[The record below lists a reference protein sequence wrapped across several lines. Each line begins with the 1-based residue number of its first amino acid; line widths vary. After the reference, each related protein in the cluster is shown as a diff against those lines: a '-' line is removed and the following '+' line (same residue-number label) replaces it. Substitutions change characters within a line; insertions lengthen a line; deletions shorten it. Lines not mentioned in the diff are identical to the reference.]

1 MLEIPVTQPSQNELL
16 LETAVTQPSQNLGLL
31 EMSVKQFY
39 ELSLVL
45 ETPVKQFYKISLV
58 LETPVTQIVKLD
70 HVFENKEKDM
80 KKEHKTLKWCAVLL
94 ALIVAIAAVTLTAL
108 QTVPA
113 DAPVTVEI
121 EGGGQ
126 PAVAVLNEEP
136 ETAAIKAMP
145 EEMAGLTTDHNVEV
159 LADSAAQ
166 QEDAQVLA
174 DSAAQQEDAQ
184 VLAEDPA
191 QHENVQSAGDSDSQ
205 AVSDTDGAT
214 PEGQAE
220 VDTGAQ
226 IDSADLKP
234 VNVTV
239 KVDGMEM
246 HLMAAPVTVKQILEG
261 YGIPVGTD
269 DIVKPAMD
277 QQLTDD
283 TEITVQRIVFEEVV
297 VSEEVPFK
305 TKVKGTDELPAKT
318 QKVVQKGQKGEDKV
332 TYKVTYADGK
342 EIARKEVDRERVK
355 KPVTKIIHKSTVG
368 TINGKEYSRKFTV
381 KAYSYTGGGTTASG
395 LPAAVGRIAVDPGV
409 IPLGTQV
416 YVEGYGF
423 ATAADT
429 GGNIKGNT
437 IDVYYNSESQCRQ
450 WGCRY
455 ITIYI
460 LK

>member
-1 MLEIPVTQPSQNELL
+1 M
-16 LETAVTQPSQNLGLL
+16 
-31 EMSVKQFY
+31 
-39 ELSLVL
+39 
-45 ETPVKQFYKISLV
+45 
-58 LETPVTQIVKLD
+58 
-70 HVFENKEKDM
+70 H
-80 KKEHKTLKWCAVLL
+80 KEHKTLKWCAVIL
-94 ALIVAIAAVTLTAL
+94 ALIIAIAAVTLTAL
-108 QTVPA
+108 QTAPVST
-113 DAPVTVEI
+113 PVTVEI
-121 EGGGQ
+121 EGGDQ
-126 PAVAVLNEEP
+126 PAVVVLDEGTD
-136 ETAAIKAMP
+136 TAAIKAMP
-145 EEMAGLTTDHNVEV
+145 EEMADMTTDHSPAV
-159 LADSAAQ
+159 LS
-166 QEDAQVLA
+166 EDADNA
-174 DSAAQQEDAQ
+174 DNAEIESVVTELKTAA
-184 VLAEDPA
+184 V
-191 QHENVQSAGDSDSQ
+191 
-205 AVSDTDGAT
+205 
-214 PEGQAE
+214 
-220 VDTGAQ
+220 
-226 IDSADLKP
+226 KP

-246 HLMAAPVTVKQILEG
+246 NLLAAPVTVKQVLES
-261 YGIPVGTD
+261 YGIPVGSD
-269 DIVKPAMD
+269 DIVEPAMD

-342 EIARKEVDRERVK
+342 EIARKEIDRERVK